1 RVTESDTPITPKSH
15 ATGAQSSHATGTQSS
30 QVTGAQSS
38 QVTGAQSSQVTGTQS
53 SQVTG
58 AQSSQVTGGQA
69 DQTASV
75 QTAQSTGAHSG
86 VQQYAQVRYTSARPS
101 QELVDASYGWQTLE
115 SSGHFIWRGLSDHFI
130 DPSLLVPI
138 TWPYRTTLVYVDD
151 GWKVLELCVAWQSL
165 KDPIAFL
172 PCGEAQCMVVL
183 SSGEEDPSMF
193 GVEVLGEVIQ
203 NSGFQDSDAMLLDD
217 EPCVDAPAGASEPQ
231 EFAPALPEP
240 VADQMEHVPAS
251 VQTDSNEPVV
261 VANGPVEKS
270 VDVVRRLANVM
281 LSMARERLGI
291 EIGVNHPLFSWA
303 FIHSA
308 WCYSRYRVKAG
319 LTAHERASGARYN
332 GKLVPFAEPVYAY
345 VKPIQ
350 KGNAKWEM
358 SIFLGKSTTSDMFIV
373 GTAQGI
379 RLTKSVRRT
388 GQPWKMEHKLAES
401 LNEAPLLPDSAML
414 SELVPG

>member
-1 RVTESDTPITPKSH
+1 MVHAKLRRVTESDTPITPKSH

-261 VANGPVEKS
+261 VDGIG
-270 VDVVRRLANVM
+270 
-281 LSMARERLGI
+281 LSMGSTLGALKAACLKLNLSQSGSKRRCLDRLRGYVQ
-291 EIGVNHPLFSWA
+291 G
-303 FIHSA
+303 HS
-308 WCYSRYRVKAG
+308 S
-319 LTAHERASGARYN
+319 
-332 GKLVPFAEPVYAY
+332 PV
-345 VKPIQ
+345 
-350 KGNAKWEM
+350 
-358 SIFLGKSTTSDMFIV
+358 
-373 GTAQGI
+373 
-379 RLTKSVRRT
+379 
-388 GQPWKMEHKLAES
+388 
-401 LNEAPLLPDSAML
+401 
-414 SELVPG
+414 